1 MANSSIIVGVT
12 GHRRLEHDEDRIREI
27 FREKL
32 HQYEAEA
39 VVTGMALG
47 FDMLVAEVAAEEGIP
62 YVAAVPC
69 MGQTS
74 SWSKEQKERWRRLID
89 GAYKVKLVS
98 PGKFEI
104 WKLFERNRWIVKRS
118 TLMLSYWNG
127 LPKGGTY
134 QCIEYAKKMER
145 PHENLFNLCRAK

>member
-1 MANSSIIVGVT
+1 MTNPPVIVGVT
-12 GHRRLEHDEDRIREI
+12 GHRKLEHDEDRIRKI

-47 FDMLVAEVAAEEGIP
+47 FDMLCAEVALEEKIP
-62 YVAAVPC
+62 YIAAVPFR
-69 MGQTS
+69 GQTS
-74 SWSKEQKERWRRLID
+74 NWPTKQKERWIGLIE
-89 GAYKVKLVS
+89 GAYKTKVVS
-98 PGKFEI
+98 SGGFDV

-118 TLMLSYWNG
+118 TLVLSYWNG

-134 QCIEYAKKMER
+134 QCLEEADRYKK
-145 PHENLFNLCRAK
+145 PHENLFTLCNTK